1 MLRVGVI
8 GVGAMGRNHARVYS
22 EMEQAE
28 LVAVADANADSARRV
43 AAQYRAQAFSDYRE
57 MLAREKLDAISI
69 VVPTRMHLQV
79 AQAAAHARV
88 AMLVEKPVAAS
99 VAEAEMLITAARRA
113 NVFLM
118 IGHIERFNPAIIEL
132 KNRLDKGE
140 LGKIFELRARR
151 LGPFPARVRD
161 VGVVLDLATHD
172 LDIMC
177 HLVREPITRIYAET
191 ARRIHTEHE
200 DLLLGTLSFAN
211 GAVGL
216 LDINWLTPT
225 KVRELSVTGERGMFV
240 VNYLTQ
246 ELCFYRN
253 DYVAGDWNSLQT
265 LSGVGEGE
273 MVKPYIQSREP
284 LKVELE
290 TFLRCVESKTAS
302 PVTGEDS
309 LNALVLAQKMIE
321 SGETHRVAEMNG

>member
-1 MLRVGVI
+1 
-8 GVGAMGRNHARVYS
+8 
-22 EMEQAE
+22 
-28 LVAVADANADSARRV
+28 LV
-43 AAQYRAQAFSDYRE
+43 
-57 MLAREKLDAISI
+57 
-69 VVPTRMHLQV
+69 
-79 AQAAAHARV
+79 
-88 AMLVEKPVAAS
+88 
-99 VAEAEMLITAARRA
+99 TAARRA